1 MWLSENKYGDTNSL
15 TGRNNQRN
23 QLDFFPYVFFAYLQ
37 LILELFKEKENTLQ
51 LLQAIHTY
59 FCPRASYLQLVFL
72 DIILV
77 LSLISYPHKFM
88 LDKQTQPLNKLAWDK
103 PWGCHWP
110 AMSEV
115 SKSVHPARIQTDCKK
130 LILNVHAKVHWHP
143 ASCVSFIDFLFK
155 MFYRYIVWKLDLCML
170 PKKVSPKNPNLITL
184 E

>member
-1 MWLSENKYGDTNSL
+1 MIKCQRIAGCTMWLSENKYGDTNSL

-88 LDKQTQPLNKLAWDK
+88 LDKQTQPLNKLARDK

-115 SKSVHPARIQTDCKK
+115 SKASIQPVFRQT
-130 LILNVHAKVHWHP
+130 AKNWFWM
-143 ASCVSFIDFLFK
+143 C
-155 MFYRYIVWKLDLCML
+155 MRRYID
-170 PKKVSPKNPNLITL
+170 TL
-184 E
+184 RRV